1 MITEAELLEHKWR
14 KVENKCWEKLG
25 VRIEYPIIITTYSD
39 IKITYYRNLIQH
51 DTYITYVPNEVSIS
65 ALEAVIKTQIKY
77 IFSSGPQRYPMT
89 PKQKRTLKNW
99 IL

>member
-14 KVENKCWEKLG
+14 KVDDKCWEKLG
-25 VRIEYPIIITTYSD
+25 VRIEYPIILTAFSA
-39 IKITYYRNLIQH
+39 IKITYYINPKRAYSAVCVSV
-51 DTYITYVPNEVSIS
+51 TVSINT
-65 ALEAVIKTQIKY
+65 LEDTIRTLIKGLFNLELYK
-77 IFSSGPQRYPMT
+77 YPMT